1 MPFNA
6 KKLRVALPSG
16 ETVGTGKPKV
26 LAMAIDLDAVTDEV
40 TECFAAEHQAVTTG
54 CISHTCVDHF
64 SDPVMLVAVSAETL
78 PVLREA
84 LEAQLE
90 QIDLAQEA
98 LSRRL
103 AEDR

>member
-6 KKLRVALPSG
+6 KKLRVVLPDG
-16 ETVGTGKPKV
+16 EIVGTDKPKV

-40 TECFAAEHQAVTTG
+40 TGCFAAANPHVTTV
-54 CISHTCVDHF
+54 CFSHTCVDVF
-64 SDPVMLVAVSAETL
+64 SDPVMKVAVSADML

-84 LEAQLE
+84 LEDQLE
-90 QIDLAQEA
+90 QIDLAQEE

-103 AEDR
+103 ADR

>member
-6 KKLRVALPSG
+6 KKLRVALPDG
-16 ETVGTGKPKV
+16 QIVGAGKPKV
-26 LAMAIDLDAVTDEV
+26 LPIALDLDAVTDEAAG
-40 TECFAAEHQAVTTG
+40 CFAAVHPIVTTV
-54 CISHTCVDHF
+54 CFSHTCVDVF
-64 SDPVMLVAVSAETL
+64 SDPVMKVAVSADVL

-98 LSRRL
+98 LSRQQ
-103 AEDR
+103 ADR